1 MGQVLKNVVQPP
13 ERAATTKDERLKALN
28 AIKAGSHIHELSKNV
43 KAVEEGNLSVANVNI
58 GIGTSESE
66 TVIES
71 STVTAHESTVAAEK
85 DVNITATGKDIN
97 IIGSDVTGENVNLNA
112 KENINI
118 EAKEQSNVTNT
129 ESKNSSAFAG
139 VSIGIKTGTIG
150 VNVSGSA
157 GKDTIDE
164 NSTSYKASSVTAKE
178 KLEIESGKDTNLI
191 GSKAEGEK
199 VEANVGGDLNIESL
213 QETNKYREE
222 SVNGG
227 FGINTLLGENIS
239 RDISVSANY
248 GKTNSDYKSVTEQ
261 AGIYAGKEGFDIKV
275 ENNTD
280 LKGAVIASEAEAD
293 KNTLTTG
300 TISFSDIK
308 NEAEYDTKG
317 IGMTLDA
324 NKTSGNQPSTVG
336 QKGLI
341 PTVPAS
347 VGDSAESTTKSGVSE
362 GKINITKPEKQK
374 QDVNTLNRDTK
385 NTLNKLDKIF
395 DLEKIREDQET
406 AALFGEL
413 AANGIHVLAE
423 KNKWKNDDPEKIA
436 LHAAVGAVVASITK
450 GNIASGALAGGATE
464 YLANEII
471 KACKGDKAQAQWVAA
486 IIGAALSKS
495 TGGDAQQGA
504 FVAVNAI
511 RNNYFWEHIAEFRR
525 SLKEVDLS
533 GLEPWECRIKA
544 ANVSI
549 GFATGSDIAVIFNT
563 EEKDVFSAWSV
574 GAGIGVLPAGLSEGR
589 AHLEDRYGRIITDR
603 EEIIKAME
611 GGSITMEGALL
622 FSYSESRSKSG
633 YRLVV
638 EGVQSNAS
646 FSWTYGETKYLGEM
660 EDVAK

>member
-1 MGQVLKNVVQPP
+1 
-13 ERAATTKDERLKALN
+13 
-28 AIKAGSHIHELSKNV
+28 V

-71 STVTAHESTVAAEK
+71 STVTAHGSSVAAEK

-222 SVNGG
+222 SVSGG
-227 FGINTLLGENIS
+227 FGINTSLGENIS
-239 RDISVSANY
+239 RDISVSANV

-280 LKGAVIASEAEAD
+280 LKGAVISSEADAD

-300 TISFSDIK
+300 TISFSDIQNK
-308 NEAEYDTKG
+308 AEYDTKG

-362 GKINITKPEKQK
+362 GKINVTKPEKQK

-385 NTLNKLDKIF
+385 NTLNKLDQIF
-395 DLEKIREDQET
+395 DIEKIREDQET

-423 KNKWKNDDPEKIA
+423 KNKWKEGSPEKIA

-450 GNIASGALAGGATE
+450 GDIASGALAGGATE

-471 KACKGDKAQAQWVAA
+471 KACKGDKAMAQWVAA
-486 IIGAALSKS
+486 IVGAALSKA

-511 RNNYFWEHIAEFRR
+511 RNNYFWDNVKIDENTLEKVSRLPEGYCGIAT
-525 SLKEVDLS
+525 LDI
-533 GLEPWECRIKA
+533 GG
-544 ANVSI
+544 VSETVVI
-549 GFATGSDIAVIFNT
+549 AHFGDDPNKYPVFLTDSFGTGKSI
-563 EEKDVFSAWSV
+563 
-574 GAGIGVLPAGLSEGR
+574 LPAGLAFGDGFLFSTDGYRVVNEEEFMKNMGGWGYDAGASMMLGGSVSASVDDESGEFSGYIFVSRSIGTNVSEGFSVSGTYYIGTV
-589 AHLEDRYGRIITDR
+589 ESVNENVNKPIIQS
-603 EEIIKAME
+603 IIEKIQA
-611 GGSITMEGALL
+611 
-622 FSYSESRSKSG
+622 
-633 YRLVV
+633 
-638 EGVQSNAS
+638 
-646 FSWTYGETKYLGEM
+646 
-660 EDVAK
+660 AKEKIEKMIPDFIKNIF

>member
-1 MGQVLKNVVQPP
+1 
-13 ERAATTKDERLKALN
+13 LKALN

-71 STVTAHESTVAAEK
+71 STVTAHGSSVAAEK

-222 SVNGG
+222 SVSGG

-239 RDISVSANY
+239 RDISVSANV

-280 LKGAVIASEAEAD
+280 LKGAVIASEADAD

-362 GKINITKPEKQK
+362 GKINVTKPEKQK
-374 QDVNTLNRDTK
+374 QDINTLNRDTK

-423 KNKWKNDDPEKIA
+423 KNKWENDDPEKIA
-436 LHAAVGAVVASITK
+436 LHAAVGAVIASITK
-450 GNIASGALAGGATE
+450 GNIPAGALTGGATE
-464 YLANEII
+464 YLANEIL
-471 KACKGDKAQAQWVAA
+471 KACKGDKALTQWVS
-486 IIGAALSKS
+486 IIVGAALSGA
-495 TGGDAQQGA
+495 TGDNPQIGA
-504 FVAVNAI
+504 LIAVNAI
-511 RNNYFWEHIAEFRR
+511 RNNKFNYDDLTTEDIARMIVDGYPNRSEMSDEVYEIKVEYLTNALEYQIEHGYAR
-525 SLKEVDLS
+525 LKE
-533 GLEPWECRIKA
+533 G
-544 ANVSI
+544 
-549 GFATGSDIAVIFNT
+549 
-563 EEKDVFSAWSV
+563 
-574 GAGIGVLPAGLSEGR
+574 GI
-589 AHLEDRYGRIITDR
+589 
-603 EEIIKAME
+603 
-611 GGSITMEGALL
+611 
-622 FSYSESRSKSG
+622 
-633 YRLVV
+633 
-638 EGVQSNAS
+638 
-646 FSWTYGETKYLGEM
+646 
-660 EDVAK
+660 